1 MGIIYIF
8 TFPNGKQMTKDILQA
23 DSKIVTIIEGDSL
36 LDISPI
42 VDNSFIQL
50 ILYGESAFDQTTIE
64 YF

>member
-1 MGIIYIF
+1 
-8 TFPNGKQMTKDILQA
+8 MTKDILQA